1 MRFFAS
7 LRMTK
12 TGLRHSHVSFAP
24 SPIPSPQRG
33 EGKGEGSVPQW
44 RGNFPSLSYSMETPA
59 EVVATTLA
67 ELRSAATFV
76 LQNFIIDVID
86 GIMYNRFEA
95 ER

>member
-1 MRFFAS
+1 
-7 LRMTK
+7 
-12 TGLRHSHVSFAP
+12 
-24 SPIPSPQRG
+24 
-33 EGKGEGSVPQW
+33 
-44 RGNFPSLSYSMETPA
+44 METPA